1 MTEKEIKRL
10 NRKDLLILLAEQT
23 SRADRLEEALKNAEK
38 KLAERQLIQDECG
51 TMAEAALNL
60 SNIFTAADDA
70 AALYL
75 ENIRQMLENQENLC
89 REMELSAQKEADELL
104 RLAEQTVVQKRKEA
118 DQIIIEAY
126 EKAELIID
134 QAKKEA
140 AMFR

>member
-89 REMELSAQKEADELL
+89 REMELSAQKQADELL

>member
-70 AALYL
+70 EVYGFPFLM
-75 ENIRQMLENQENLC
+75 QQVMQ
-89 REMELSAQKEADELL
+89 
-104 RLAEQTVVQKRKEA
+104 
-118 DQIIIEAY
+118 
-126 EKAELIID
+126 
-134 QAKKEA
+134 
-140 AMFR
+140 